1 MAQSFWSKRKQDIQ
15 SAGSYVNDTNSVSRP
30 MAALLTVA
38 GILIVGGLLFGIFAG
53 TKWVITELTDDN
65 TSNVATI
72 DDGND
77 NIPVNTPGTTTTP
90 TPATQPTPT
99 TTSTTTPS
107 PSITATSSAST
118 NIPSTPAV
126 KTVPNTGPRENYLM
140 IFLATSIVAYFIYR
154 KKLLKD

>member
-15 SAGSYVNDTNSVSRP
+15 SAGGYVSDTNSVSRP

-72 DDGND
+72 DEGND
-77 NIPVNTPGTTTTP
+77 SAPVNTPSTTP
-90 TPATQPTPT
+90 TPATPPMQATPPA
-99 TTSTTTPS
+99 TTPS
-107 PSITATSSAST
+107 PSITATSSTST
-118 NIPSTPAV
+118 NTPSTPAV
-126 KTVPNTGPRENYLM
+126 KTVPNTGPRENYLA
-140 IFLATSIVAYFIYR
+140 IFFATTLVAYLVYR
-154 KKLLKD
+154 KKLLKY

>member
-15 SAGSYVNDTNSVSRP
+15 SAGGYVSDTNSVSRP

-72 DDGND
+72 DEGND
-77 NIPVNTPGTTTTP
+77 SAPVNTPSTTP
-90 TPATQPTPT
+90 TPATRGRPPASGHRT
-99 TTSTTTPS
+99 TTGALSTLACSTPS
-107 PSITATSSAST
+107 IGTPSI
-118 NIPSTPAV
+118 
-126 KTVPNTGPRENYLM
+126 PRC
-140 IFLATSIVAYFIYR
+140 
-154 KKLLKD
+154 